1 MRSCYGISKWGL
13 LLGQAARVTF
23 LFGALQRNVS
33 TPKPSGRVGGWTEH
47 PPGSEVIGIARWP
60 EAFQFIL
67 SLAIG
72 RCSAGVSQQHANVPP
87 HYGDLWQQVWRCGQL
102 GIKPEGTCSIG
113 GCWSPV
119 QTWPVGERDGGSRA
133 RLPLPS
139 PPHRQGI
146 TNPNLLVL
154 SGVAAVELCRPLP
167 FHTCQH
173 PPSLLLTTSSGRPSG
188 P

>member
-60 EAFQFIL
+60 EAFQFVL

-87 HYGDLWQQVWRCGQL
+87 HYGDLWQQVWCCGQL
-102 GIKPEGTCSIG
+102 GIKPEGTCS
-113 GCWSPV
+113 
-119 QTWPVGERDGGSRA
+119 SRTTESGYLLSCS
-133 RLPLPS
+133 LPLVREQETISDNFLLQCLPREGHS
-139 PPHRQGI
+139 RQHLPPLHGPGTLHSLDDGI
-146 TNPNLLVL
+146 GFHG
-154 SGVAAVELCRPLP
+154 SLP
-167 FHTCQH
+167 TRH
-173 PPSLLLTTSSGRPSG
+173 PPGG
-188 P
+188 